1 MTSIRKDAF
10 QPGPIGQTPA
20 MKTAEHIETLG
31 EEGRLLADAAETAG
45 TSAKVPTCPS
55 WAVRD
60 LLRHVGMVHRWAT
73 AFVAEGRT
81 SYHPDDGLPDLDGAE
96 LITWFREGHGRLV
109 GTLAGA
115 RPDVECWTFLPAP
128 SPLAFWA
135 RRQAHETTVHRVDAE
150 SALAG
155 TPGVIP
161 AEFAVDGIEELLLGF
176 HARGRSKVR
185 SDTPRLLRVQ
195 ATDAGRSWTVRIS
208 QEPPVTE
215 RDGAGEADCELS
227 GPAARLYL
235 SLWNR
240 LPFPSLTGDAS
251 LAALWRERSGVTWS

>member
-1 MTSIRKDAF
+1 
-10 QPGPIGQTPA
+10 
-20 MKTAEHIETLG
+20 MKTAEHIETLD

>member
-1 MTSIRKDAF
+1 ME
-10 QPGPIGQTPA
+10 
-20 MKTAEHIETLG
+20 TAEHIEALE
-31 EEGRLLADAAETAG
+31 EEGRLLARAAEAAG
-45 TSAKVPTCPS
+45 TDAKVPSCPG
-55 WAVRD
+55 WDVRD
-60 LLRHVGMVHRWAT
+60 LLRHVSMVHRWAT

-81 SYHPDDGLPDLDGAE
+81 SYHPGEGEPDLDGAE
-96 LITWFREGHGRLV
+96 LVAWFREGHGRLV
-109 GTLAGA
+109 ETLAGA
-115 RPDVECWTFLPAP
+115 RSDVECWTFLPAP

-150 SALAG
+150 SATPAG
-155 TPGVIP
+155 ALGVIP
-161 AEFAVDGIEELLLGF
+161 TEFAVDGIEELLLGF

-185 SDTPRLLRVQ
+185 SDVPRLLRVR
-195 ATDAGRSWTVRIS
+195 AVDADRTWTVRIS
-208 QEPPVTE
+208 REPPVAE

-240 LPFPSLTGDAS
+240 LPFPGLTGDAA